1 MPWSPDTTSVVLVVS
16 AMKIDPELPGI
27 HALNFERWAV
37 QL

>member
-1 MPWSPDTTSVVLVVS
+1 MPWSPGIISVAPVVS

-27 HALNFERWAV
+27 HALNFERWAA